1 MLLAARL
8 WIWLSAIL
16 VAGGWLMSAA
26 HHLEPAGY
34 LAVFLIVAGVG
45 FWDFRRL
52 AAASP
57 ARALFRRP
65 SLARFRRP
73 LPLLFL
79 VTVGLNLLRGLANP
93 TPNYDSDTYRIPRVF
108 NWLWNHGWTW
118 ITTAD
123 TRMNIAGCV
132 YEWLEAPLLL
142 LTRTD
147 RWLFVINLLSYML
160 LPGLIFFVLRRMGVV
175 ARVAWWW
182 CWILAGGGCFIF
194 QACSTVNDSL
204 GAVYVLAAL
213 AFAFRAAETG
223 AVADLWLSLLAAA
236 LLTGIKQSNLPLLLP
251 WVAAIWPAR
260 RLALRYWPGTLVV
273 ASVAA
278 LCSVL
283 VISYLNWRYTGDWK
297 GFSASANGEHYVW
310 GSHQQLTNPFW
321 GLIGNAFAFPVQ
333 NLLPPVFPAYQRWN
347 AAMQQFLQ
355 TPFGSHFTQFESFGL
370 LDRATTE
377 GNTGIGLSVC
387 FLLVVSC
394 FAAKWW
400 ANRLPPRPGGWTWG
414 QKLICVLPWL
424 ALLAFLAKV
433 GTYQNARQAAPYY
446 VPLFPLI
453 LGMAGHARLVRT
465 TWWQRLVLLV
475 MVLVTVHL
483 TIIRGRACLPGD
495 VVINYADAHPQSRAA
510 TFFADY
516 FRSIR
521 SCQLSR
527 NLLNSPGLAEQR
539 AVGVVTLMSAAEPGW
554 WVPFGCRHI
563 VRFLPGTARDE
574 ILRQGIRYVIVCTS
588 AFDTDRPDI
597 TAWCHAYRATLVKS
611 LTFTTRPDEPLDHL
625 YVVRLEEN

>member
-1 MLLAARL
+1 MLLAARF
-8 WIWLSAIL
+8 WIWLSATL

-26 HHLEPAGY
+26 HHLEPTGY
-34 LAVFLIVAGVG
+34 LAAFLILAGVA

-52 AAASP
+52 QAASP
-57 ARALFRRP
+57 ARALIRRP
-65 SLARFRRP
+65 SLTRFRRP

-118 ITTAD
+118 ISTAD

-142 LTRTD
+142 FTRTD
-147 RWLFVINLLSYML
+147 RWLFFINLFSYIL

-182 CWILAGGGCFIF
+182 CWILASGGCFIF

-223 AVADLWLSLLAAA
+223 TLADLWLSLLAAA

-251 WVAAIWPAR
+251 WAAAIWPAR
-260 RLALRYWPGTLVV
+260 RLALRYWPGTLFV

-283 VISYLNWRYTGDWK
+283 VISYLNWRHTGDWK

-310 GSHQQLTNPFW
+310 GSRQQLTNPIW
-321 GLIGNAFAFPVQ
+321 GLIGNAFAFPLQ
-333 NLLPPVFPAYQRWN
+333 NLLPPVFPEYQRWN
-347 AAMQQFLQ
+347 AAMEQFLQ
-355 TPFGSHFTQFESFGL
+355 TPFGSHFTQFESFAL

-377 GNTGIGLSVC
+377 GNTGIGLPIC
-387 FLLVVSC
+387 FLLTVSC
-394 FAAKWW
+394 FAAAWW
-400 ANRLPPRPGGWTWG
+400 ARRLPPGPGGRTWG
-414 QKLICVLPWL
+414 QRLLCLLPWL

-446 VPLFPLI
+446 VPLFPLV
-453 LGMAGHARLVRT
+453 LGMVGQARLVRT
-465 TWWQRLVLLV
+465 VWWQRLVLLV
-475 MVLVTVHL
+475 MVLVTIHL
-483 TIIRGRACLPGD
+483 TVIRGRACLPGD
-495 VVINYADAHPQSRAA
+495 AVISYADAHPQSRAA
-510 TFFADY
+510 AFFADY

-563 VRFLPGTARDE
+563 VRFLPGTPRDE
-574 ILRQGIRYVIVCTS
+574 ILHQGIRYVIVCTS
-588 AFDTDRPDI
+588 SFDADRPDI
-597 TAWCHAYRATLVKS
+597 TTWCRAYQATLVKS

-625 YVVRLEEN
+625 YVVHLEGD